1 MEFNKFYPYWTS
13 LDPVKNRYGLII
25 RGLMLEAKHPRPQA
39 HVSLCLSI
47 CLSVSLSL
55 SLSFSHPSL
64 VFFLFVS
71 LSLYIYSW
79 LTVHNIRVSIHPYN
93 PCICIR
99 TNMCPQES
107 AKNFYPVYLSLSLYL
122 YTHVIKNVNITFDVV
137 FFVSRRFRG
146 IIFFWFLSLS
156 LSLWR
161 ISPSSSLFVSHSMLI
176 TFAIIFA
183 P

>member
-47 CLSVSLSL
+47 YLSVSLCLSL
-55 SLSFSHPSL
+55 SLTLLSCF
-64 VFFLFVS
+64 FFLS

-107 AKNFYPVYLSLSLYL
+107 AKNFYPVYLSLSLSLYI
-122 YTHVIKNVNITFDVV
+122 YTHVIKSVNITFDVV

-156 LSLWR
+156 LTLANLPRLPLSL
-161 ISPSSSLFVSHSMLI
+161 SHILC
-176 TFAIIFA
+176 
-183 P
+183 